1 MGKVSLDLDELNLY
15 KSIMFNNSN
24 SRSEDG
30 TSLIGE
36 GLNVEGE
43 LNCKGSIE
51 VAGIMNGNIA
61 SANLKVL
68 ETGSIIGGVKA
79 GRFEVFGFIEGEIY
93 ADDIA
98 IGKTATIKGD
108 IFFKDTLKIDEGA
121 DVDGYIKRLSQGK
134 STSVQSKQSS
144 KNQKDKKDKQLEIEG
159 SEKKAVNQS

>member
-1 MGKVSLDLDELNLY
+1 
-15 KSIMFNNSN
+15 MFNNNNSNN

-30 TSLIGE
+30 ASLIGE
-36 GLNVEGE
+36 GLNVEGD

-51 VAGIMNGNIA
+51 VAGIMNGNI
-61 SANLKVL
+61 SAKGLKVL

-93 ADDIA
+93 ADDIV

-108 IFFKDTLKIDEGA
+108 VFFKESLKIDEGA
-121 DVDGYIKRLSQGK
+121 DVDGYIKRVNQAK
-134 STSVQSKQSS
+134 STSSIPKQST
-144 KNQKDKKDKQLEIEG
+144 KTQKDKKDKQLEIED